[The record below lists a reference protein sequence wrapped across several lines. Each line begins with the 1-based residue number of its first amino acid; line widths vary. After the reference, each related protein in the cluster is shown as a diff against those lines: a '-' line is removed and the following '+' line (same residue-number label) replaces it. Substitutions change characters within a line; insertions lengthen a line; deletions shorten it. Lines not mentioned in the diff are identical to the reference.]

1 MAWDNRDN
9 CGLTARSA
17 ITAPTEKIREF
28 MDQNW
33 DDVFGG
39 GISDIIYSEKF
50 LDEKVR
56 RIVVDILARDEE
68 EREFARKVKSGKF
81 VGKQK
86 FTYKEFADAWE
97 SLRWKVEDFNDKCG
111 EDEPDGYDIR
121 NGYDTTEK
129 RDSCAN
135 DWNMDFSLADIGHS
149 LCRAVRILE
158 GIPET
163 ITYGDLEVYWNDVS
177 RNEADS
183 TDHGIFIE
191 DGKLR
196 VY

>member
-1 MAWDNRDN
+1 MSIDTRDT
-9 CGLTARSA
+9 CGLTAKKA
-17 ITAPTEKIREF
+17 ITASTEKIREF

-68 EREFARKVKSGKF
+68 ERDLDRKIKSGAF

-97 SLRWKVEDFNDKCG
+97 SLRWKVEDFNGKCG

-121 NGYDTTEK
+121 NGYDTTET
-129 RDSCAN
+129 RDSGAN
-135 DWNMDFSLADIGHS
+135 GWNMDFSLADVQHS
-149 LCRAVRILE
+149 LCGAIRVLE
-158 GIPET
+158 EIPET
-163 ITYGDLEVYWNDVS
+163 ITYGDLEVYWNDVA